1 MSVAQTKGRVP
12 FLALAVR
19 RLRQDLQFSRIFL
32 VDLAAT
38 SAYAAATLLLLHL
51 SAPTPQGARA
61 VLVAGAVYGLM
72 LALKLGL
79 VVYLE
84 KRGGDARQFVGS
96 ETLVTSGV
104 YAFSRNPVYVVS
116 LLQSL
121 AWSLGLIGVCL
132 TSEAPCA
139 LTLLMTAAALLYGHY
154 WGMDRL
160 IVPNEEAALRA
171 RHPDEFANY
180 CARVNRW
187 LGRRAQPVRTSR

>member
-1 MSVAQTKGRVP
+1 MSVAQAKGRVP

-61 VLVAGAVYGLM
+61 VLVAGAVYGLL

-84 KRGGDARQFVGS
+84 KGAATRGSSSAPKRS
-96 ETLVTSGV
+96 SPAASMPSPETRSMWFP
-104 YAFSRNPVYVVS
+104 FSRASP
-116 LLQSL
+116 
-121 AWSLGLIGVCL
+121 
-132 TSEAPCA
+132 
-139 LTLLMTAAALLYGHY
+139 
-154 WGMDRL
+154 
-160 IVPNEEAALRA
+160 
-171 RHPDEFANY
+171 
-180 CARVNRW
+180 
-187 LGRRAQPVRTSR
+187 GRSD